1 MGEGSITLGCLADE
15 WAVADDDLASQP
27 LQRRDNMKGSTTR
40 IIVAAFAATAALSAI
55 GTTGVASAAMVGS
68 RAAATTRTASVQTAS
83 ARSRPGGTVKPPV
96 ATSGVAAAKI
106 EGGSTGDPGSLDE
119 KTCEA
124 LGEKAQEY
132 NQKGFNEIAND
143 GDLVAGQADG
153 AAAQAV
159 VDYGM
164 DNGCFFSGLPW

>member
-1 MGEGSITLGCLADE
+1 QT
-15 WAVADDDLASQP
+15 AV
-27 LQRRDNMKGSTTR
+27 
-40 IIVAAFAATAALSAI
+40 
-55 GTTGVASAAMVGS
+55 
-68 RAAATTRTASVQTAS
+68 VQTAS
-83 ARSRPGGTVKPPV
+83 ARSRPAGTVPAPV
-96 ATSGVAAAKI
+96 VTTSVSAAKI
-106 EGGSTGDPGSLDE
+106 EGGSTGDGGFDE

-124 LGEKAQEY
+124 LGAKAEEY
-132 NQKGFNEIAND
+132 SQKGFNEIANN